1 MPRAANDVGDTAR
14 NIIATISGNSE
25 RIFQRLREA
34 SNRLADYDFLVRE
47 LSTLNVSTHPCYQ
60 RRYNSFYV
68 VRRGSEWRTHYYG
81 LLQRKKRERKVTFNE
96 VIRELHRLT
105 RRIEPSFSSKLV
117 ATIRPDLP
125 AYDVE
130 VCRHMNVSVPPRS
143 IPQEDRIS
151 RLIIEYER
159 MINIASSA
167 VKTAEFRKLSKRFDR
182 EFQLYQDFTNTK
194 KFDLMLWQCREND
207 GSGGNA

>member
-14 NIIATISGNSE
+14 SIIATICRNSE
-25 RIFQRLREA
+25 CIFRRLREA
-34 SNRLADYDFLVRE
+34 SDRLADYDFLVRE
-47 LSTLNVSTHPCYQ
+47 LPMLNVSTHPCYQ

-68 VRRGSEWRTHYYG
+68 VRRGNEWRTHYYG
-81 LLQRKKRERKVTFNE
+81 LLQRKKGEKVTFNE

-117 ATIRPDLP
+117 ATIRPDFP

-130 VCRHMNVSVPPRS
+130 VCRHMNVFVPPRS

-151 RLIIEYER
+151 RLIIEYDR
-159 MINIASSA
+159 MINIANSA
-167 VKTAEFRKLSKRFDR
+167 AKTAEFGKLSKNFDH
-182 EFQLYQDFTNTK
+182 EFQLYKDFTNTK
-194 KFDLMLWQCREND
+194 KLDLMLWQCRDND

>member
-1 MPRAANDVGDTAR
+1 MPRTANEVSDTAG
-14 NIIATISGNSE
+14 NIVATICRNRE

-47 LSTLNVSTHPCYQ
+47 LPTLNVSTHPCYQ

-68 VRRGSEWRTHYYG
+68 VRRGIEWRTHYYS
-81 LLQRKKRERKVTFNE
+81 LLQRKKGEKVTFSE

-143 IPQEDRIS
+143 IPSEDRIS
-151 RLIIEYER
+151 RLIIEYDR
-159 MINIASSA
+159 MINIANSA
-167 VKTAEFRKLSKRFDR
+167 VRTAEFGKLSQRFDH
-182 EFQLYQDFTNTK
+182 EFQLHKDFTNTK
-194 KFDLMLWQCREND
+194 KLDLMLWQCREND
-207 GSGGNA
+207 GGRGNA